1 MLLEYYLSN
10 RQSPWK
16 LSRISWLI
24 LVMAWVIGG
33 RWIKSSAL
41 VRMLR
46 VKSSRP
52 LPWVFATE
60 LILQKSPIKDE
71 RAYLKSFVAFNLPSW
86 LVMS

>member
-10 RQSPWK
+10 WPSPRK
-16 LSRISWLI
+16 LSTISWLI
-24 LVMAWVIGG
+24 LVMAWVVGG

-60 LILQKSPIKDE
+60 FILQNSPIKDE
-71 RAYLKSFVAFNLPSW
+71 RAYLKSFVTFNFPCW
-86 LVMS
+86 LVMR